1 MENPQGDPRSPLT
14 PTYDN
19 IAIIE
24 LRPSNGLGIE
34 KPKAAGPPSINP
46 KSIFVLQL
54 ALHS

>member
-54 ALHS
+54 A